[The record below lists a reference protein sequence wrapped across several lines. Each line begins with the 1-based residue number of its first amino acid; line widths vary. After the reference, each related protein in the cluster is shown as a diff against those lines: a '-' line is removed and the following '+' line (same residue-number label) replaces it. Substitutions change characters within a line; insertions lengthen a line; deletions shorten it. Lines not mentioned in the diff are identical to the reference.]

1 MEILFIIGGFFININ
16 KVIWE
21 LLNIM
26 FREIGKLNVYKS
38 LIIYYLVGMCIK
50 EILYFINKCICVK

>member
-1 MEILFIIGGFFININ
+1 MEILFIIGGFFFNIN

-21 LLNIM
+21 LLNNM

>member
-50 EILYFINKCICVK
+50 ELL